1 MTDGHYELIEQRR
14 QLRLQ
19 MQGILG
25 DDVRYQSIE
34 FADCGQAIT
43 EVNARLLALGVN
55 VVELLAEFSQQEHQ
69 LLEVKHPT
77 APSPKDLRRVVPIPL
92 GAVEQSTDQLPAILS
107 SPFAA

>member
-14 QLRLQ
+14 QLRFQ

-25 DDVRYQSIE
+25 DDVRYQSEE
-34 FADCGQAIT
+34 FAECGQAIT

-55 VVELLAEFSQQEHQ
+55 VIELLAEFNQQERQ
-69 LLEVKHPT
+69 FSEMKHPT
-77 APSPKDLRRVVPIPL
+77 APSPKALRRVVPIPL
-92 GAVEQSTDQLPAILS
+92 GAIEQSADQLPAILA